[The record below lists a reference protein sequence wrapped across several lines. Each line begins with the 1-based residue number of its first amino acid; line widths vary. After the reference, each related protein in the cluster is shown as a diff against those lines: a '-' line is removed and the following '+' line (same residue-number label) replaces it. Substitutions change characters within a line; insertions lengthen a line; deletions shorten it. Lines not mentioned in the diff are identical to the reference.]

1 MTSAMK
7 STSIAQNS
15 KVRSSLQGTIGLS
28 APAIETCC
36 RTLATDKICSLRSLL
51 AYKSARTWPIK
62 KSPSSAWPAHP
73 RKTVSVT
80 SRISYLSCH
89 NHYPSGLVKLGL
101 QTHLKMFRLKK
112 STCRGETKESRSL
125 IVKIILAPSRS
136 RLGPLA
142 TVKATRLSRLSSKKF
157 RKISNSPTIMTR
169 QQQRSS
175 LRCPFLRI
183 FPVGPHLRET

>member
-1 MTSAMK
+1 MTGAMK
-7 STSIAQNS
+7 SISIAQNS

-36 RTLATDKICSLRSLL
+36 RTLVTDKMYYLKSLL
-51 AYKSARTWPIK
+51 AYKSARTWLIK

-73 RKTVSVT
+73 RMTVSVT
-80 SRISYLSCH
+80 TRISYLSCH
-89 NHYPSGLVKLGL
+89 YHYPSGLVKLSL
-101 QTHLKMFRLKK
+101 HTYKK
-112 STCRGETKESRSL
+112 WTCGGETKESRSL
-125 IVKIILAPSRS
+125 IVKITLAPSRS
-136 RLGPLA
+136 RLGPPA
-142 TVKATRLSRLSSKKF
+142 TVKATRLSRLNSKKF

-175 LRCPFLRI
+175 HRRPSLKI

>member
-1 MTSAMK
+1 MTGATK

-15 KVRSSLQGTIGLS
+15 KVSSSLQGTIGSS
-28 APAIETCC
+28 APAIKTCH
-36 RTLATDKICSLRSLL
+36 RTLVTDKTYCLKSLL

-80 SRISYLSCH
+80 TRISYLSCH
-89 NHYPSGLVKLGL
+89 NHYPSGLEKLSL
-101 QTHLKMFRLKK
+101 HTYKK
-112 STCRGETKESRSL
+112 WTCRGMTKESRSL
-125 IVKIILAPSRS
+125 IVKITLAPSRS

-142 TVKATRLSRLSSKKF
+142 TVKATRLLRLSKKKF
-157 RKISNSPTIMTR
+157 RKISNSPTIMTH

-175 LRCPFLRI
+175 LRCPSLRI
-183 FPVGPHLRET
+183 FLVGPHLRET